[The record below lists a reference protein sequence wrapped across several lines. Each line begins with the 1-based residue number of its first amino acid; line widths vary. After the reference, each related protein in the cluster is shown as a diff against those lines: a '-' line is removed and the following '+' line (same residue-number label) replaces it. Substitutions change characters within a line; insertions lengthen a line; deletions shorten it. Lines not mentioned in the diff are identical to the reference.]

1 MKITK
6 DPVFNYKILV
16 TNGKKKTQ
24 ECNSLG
30 FGLYPF
36 RDFSHRYSI
45 FPDVEKPV
53 HGVRVE
59 LHYIQETGVQFRY
72 TYNPIRKYYM
82 NDPKDYEEYWN
93 NRQAVKAAFL
103 KMTYGGK

>member
-1 MKITK
+1 MEITK

-16 TNGKKKTQ
+16 ANGKKKTQ
-24 ECNSLG
+24 EANSTG

-45 FPDVEKPV
+45 FPDVEHPV
-53 HGVRVE
+53 YGVRVE
-59 LHYIQETGVQFRY
+59 LHYILETGVQFRY

-93 NRQAVKAAFL
+93 NRRKVKAAFVN
-103 KMTYGGK
+103 TFFRG